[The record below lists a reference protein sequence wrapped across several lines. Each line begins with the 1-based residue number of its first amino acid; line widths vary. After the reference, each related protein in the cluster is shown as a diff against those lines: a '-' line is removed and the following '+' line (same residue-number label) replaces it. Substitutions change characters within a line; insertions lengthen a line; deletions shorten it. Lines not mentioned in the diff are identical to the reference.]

1 MYNYDIFEKAR
12 NRISDKSIEII
23 RKERL
28 EKRIAELEKELAVT
42 KQELLNL
49 EKSVLLSGMKELEK
63 DAELRHIKLSKKEAI
78 IKYSMCNVPVEKI
91 ASTVGSSVSYVRKVI
106 SIYRKE
112 NGIKVTTKGAETEKR
127 VSNFL
132 RDNIPLNEIAIS
144 LKITPQYVYKIKA
157 KLECE
162 SKN

>member
-12 NRISDKSIEII
+12 NTISNKSIEII

-28 EKRIAELEKELAVT
+28 EKRIAELEKELAAT

-49 EKSVLLSGMKELEK
+49 EKSVLLSGMKELAK

-91 ASTVGSSVSYVRKVI
+91 ASTVGTSVSYVRKII

-112 NGIKVTTKGAETEKR
+112 NGIKALSKGAETKR
-127 VSNFL
+127 KVSIYL
-132 RDNIPLNEIAIS
+132 SDNIPLNEIAVA
-144 LKITPQYVYKIKA
+144 LNITPQYVYQIKA

-162 SKN
+162 SEN